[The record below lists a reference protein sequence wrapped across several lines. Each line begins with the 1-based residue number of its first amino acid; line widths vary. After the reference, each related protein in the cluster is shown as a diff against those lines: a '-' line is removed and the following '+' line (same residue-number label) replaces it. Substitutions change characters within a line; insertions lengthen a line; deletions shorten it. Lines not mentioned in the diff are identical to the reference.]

1 MKKRNIIILLI
12 ASLIIIGLAIT
23 LLIKNK
29 QILSQNKI
37 TILDATYTCDKYKED
52 FYEDDTYIYTF
63 PCTKSNSIYVKLSN
77 SNKMLVKTA
86 LEEKK
91 VSIEELEKAGLDFT
105 KRKK

>member
-1 MKKRNIIILLI
+1 MKKKNIIILLI
-12 ASLIIIGLAIT
+12 ASLIIIGFAIT

-29 QILSQNKI
+29 HILSQNKI
-37 TILDATYTCDKYKED
+37 TILDATYTCDNYKED

-63 PCTKSNSIYVKLSN
+63 SCTKSNSIYVKLSN
-77 SNKMLVKTA
+77 GNKMLVKTA
-86 LEEKK
+86 LEEEK

>member
-1 MKKRNIIILLI
+1 MKKRNIIILLV
-12 ASLIIIGLAIT
+12 ASLIIIGIAIT

-37 TILDATYTCDKYKED
+37 TILDATYTCDNYKED

-77 SNKMLVKTA
+77 GNKMLVKTA
-86 LEEKK
+86 LEEEK